1 MGFIPIL
8 SVNVSLIIDTML
20 KFDASADA
28 NVNIDAQCEQIFH
41 RPDGQVDVDS
51 LIIFQFKILYFSL

>member
-8 SVNVSLIIDTML
+8 SVNVSLIIDTIL
-20 KFDASADA
+20 NFVASADA

-41 RPDGQVDVDS
+41 RMDGQVDVDS